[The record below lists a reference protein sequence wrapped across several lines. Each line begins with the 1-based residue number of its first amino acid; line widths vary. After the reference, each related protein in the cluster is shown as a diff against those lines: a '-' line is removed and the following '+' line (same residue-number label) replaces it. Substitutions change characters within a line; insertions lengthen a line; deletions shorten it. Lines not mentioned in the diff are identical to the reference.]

1 MQTPQPAPQRAN
13 GIPISLE
20 DRWLVVGTT
29 GSGKTTFARELV
41 ARLARLYPKAPIYV
55 LDSKAVGDF
64 SRWYGQADLRMD
76 VDVPP
81 PIRQGLQIWQPG
93 VDDQGAY
100 DAWFEQLLRVPGPAI
115 TLVDEISSI
124 GKGANNDAPP
134 GFQRLL
140 KQGRAKGKL
149 TINCSQEM
157 AYVPRQIKTQTTHV
171 VRFRL
176 VGDYDPVTANRL
188 MGRENRAA
196 EPRHKYGFL
205 YARLDKPGSLAEYA
219 SYKDFF

>member
-1 MQTPQPAPQRAN
+1 VPVAQRAN

-29 GSGKTTFARELV
+29 GSGKTTFARELL
-41 ARLARLYPKAPIYV
+41 ARLARLYPQVPIYV

-64 SRWYGQADLRMD
+64 RMWYRLADVRTD
-76 VDVPP
+76 EDVPP
-81 PIRQGLQIWQPG
+81 PLKAGIQIWQPG
-93 VDDQGAY
+93 VDNQDAY
-100 DAWFEQLLRVPGPAI
+100 DAWFEQLLKTRGPCM

-124 GKGANNDAPP
+124 GKGKGNDAPP

-140 KQGRAKGKL
+140 KQGRAAGKL
-149 TINCSQEM
+149 TINCTQEM

-176 VGDYDPVTANRL
+176 TGDHDPVVANRL
-188 MGRENRAA
+188 MGRGNHDA
-196 EPRHKYGFL
+196 EPRAKYGFF
-205 YARLDKPGSLAEYA
+205 YSRIDKPGSLAEYPGF
-219 SYKDFF
+219 KEFF